1 MGIRWWRWGALA
13 AVMLIAAAAIIHR
26 VIAPAELL
34 TPARNA
40 YPAEATQAEARV
52 IGTLIPAPLIVDGR
66 LRVYAAARQVRADL
80 PIDAR
85 TPRTPY
91 WSYRRWPAQLSG
103 VVAAGATV
111 ISRWSDG
118 ELVAL
123 DARSGRIAW
132 RARGPRPDQGY
143 TGRRTG
149 AATLYTPPG
158 LYTGTGGD
166 GREVLLVSGAAAL
179 VAYDLATGRELWRT
193 SDERSCRSDG
203 FTSTAGSFVALNGCG
218 ATRAVVLYD
227 LTTGAVTTWRPEGAG
242 DEFDIEPVGCR
253 IGRSR
258 CPALRTTDAGNVRGW
273 ALERSGAVAAPLLD
287 RPDAEA
293 VGDVAVAV
301 EPAGSDD
308 ALVVG
313 RSLQTGVELWRHG
326 VPAGTRVLA
335 AQPGR
340 LHLLT
345 PDRRLITLDVAD
357 GAELS
362 EFSLAY
368 GHDPLDWEPGLVH
381 ASDGFI
387 AIERLA
393 RPVDADAGDSQYYLD
408 IQPVLLAGT

>member
-13 AVMLIAAAAIIHR
+13 VVTLIAAAAIIHR

-34 TPARNA
+34 TPAGGA
-40 YPAEATQAEARV
+40 YPAEATPAEPGV

-91 WSYRRWPAQLSG
+91 WSYRRWPAQLTG
-103 VVAAGATV
+103 VVAAGVTV

-123 DARSGRIAW
+123 DARSGRIIW
-132 RARGPRPDQGY
+132 RARGPQPDQGY
-143 TGRRTG
+143 AGRRTG

-158 LYTGTGGD
+158 LHTGTGGD
-166 GREVLLVSGAAAL
+166 GREVLVVSGADAL
-179 VAYDLATGRELWRT
+179 VAYDLATGRELWRNT
-193 SDERSCRSDG
+193 DEQSCRSDG
-203 FTSTAGSFVALNGCG
+203 FTSTAGSFVALNACG
-218 ATRAVVLYD
+218 AARAVVMHD
-227 LTTGAVTTWRPEGAG
+227 LTTGAVTTWRPEDAG
-242 DEFDIEPVGCR
+242 EKFDIEPAGCR

-258 CPALRTTDAGNVRGW
+258 CPALRTTDAGIVRGW
-273 ALERSGAVAAPLLD
+273 VLERSGAAAAPLLD
-287 RPDAEA
+287 RPDARP

-308 ALVVG
+308 TQVVG
-313 RSLQTGVELWRHG
+313 WSLHTGAELWRYG
-326 VPAGTRVLA
+326 VPAGTRMLA
-335 AQPGR
+335 TQPGR

-345 PDRRLITLDVAD
+345 PDRRLITVNVAD
-357 GAELS
+357 GSELS
-362 EFSLAY
+362 QFGLAY
-368 GHDPLDWEPGLVH
+368 GHDPLDWEPGLVY

-393 RPVDADAGDSQYYLD
+393 EPVDADADDSRYYLD